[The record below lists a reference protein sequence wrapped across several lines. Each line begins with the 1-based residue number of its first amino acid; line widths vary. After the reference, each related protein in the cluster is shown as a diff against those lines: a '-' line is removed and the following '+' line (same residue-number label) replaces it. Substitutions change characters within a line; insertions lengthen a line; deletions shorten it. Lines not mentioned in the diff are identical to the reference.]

1 MQHLALQVCLFAI
14 STLQNGTLNKL
25 QINLIIDTST
35 MESSTGYFIAEI
47 IEYVSYGD
55 DEVFSEK
62 ISSLLI
68 NKNNENQNLW
78 SVIFKISEIESR

>member
-1 MQHLALQVCLFAI
+1 
-14 STLQNGTLNKL
+14 
-25 QINLIIDTST
+25 

-68 NKNNENQNLW
+68 NKNNEN
-78 SVIFKISEIESR
+78 